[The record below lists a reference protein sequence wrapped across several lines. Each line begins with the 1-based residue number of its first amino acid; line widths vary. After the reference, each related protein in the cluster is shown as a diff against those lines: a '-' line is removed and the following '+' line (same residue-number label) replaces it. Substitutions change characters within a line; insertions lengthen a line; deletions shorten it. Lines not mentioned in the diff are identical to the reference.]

1 MDCQSYTDIHGIPDR
16 VIARCMFKLTV
27 PGCPWIVRV
36 TLTFMESLHDRVIAR
51 CMFKL
56 TVPGC
61 PWIVRVTLT
70 FVESLTG

>member
-16 VIARCMFKLTV
+16 VIAQ
-27 PGCPWIVRV
+27 
-36 TLTFMESLHDRVIAR
+36 

-70 FVESLTG
+70 FVESLAVYRLGVMVTTSGCL